1 MDVTDI
7 LRDRMHEPAGLPGM
21 MSVSVLLHGALVV
34 GLLVAPRGWLQRAA
48 QAPRSPMMITL
59 GGGGEGP
66 RNGGLTPVGGRAVQ
80 VQTPPEA
87 VVPKREAVL
96 PPAAKTPEMT
106 VPRETKPVKPVKAT
120 VAPPV
125 KQAPDEAH
133 GRTPTHGPESRPG
146 NELVE
151 TGARGLGFGGLST
164 GGGPGTGST
173 LDVADFCCPQYIA
186 VMIERIR
193 SGWSQHAEVA
203 GSVVIKYTIERDGR
217 ITQTSVEKTSGYET
231 LDIAARTAVAITRQ
245 LPPLPQEFPNPT
257 LTVHLNFQYQR

>member
-34 GLLVAPRGWLQRAA
+34 GLLFAPRGWLQRAA
-48 QAPRSPMMITL
+48 VVPRSPMMITL

-66 RNGGLTPVGGRAVQ
+66 RNGGMTPVGGRAVQ

-87 VVPKREAVL
+87 VVPKKEAIL
-96 PPAAKTPEMT
+96 PPAAKTPEMSL
-106 VPRETKPVKPVKAT
+106 PKAAKPVKVTAA
-120 VAPPV
+120 VPV

-133 GRTPTHGPESRPG
+133 GRAPTHGPEPRVG
-146 NELVE
+146 NEVVE
-151 TGARGLGFGGLST
+151 TGARGLGFGLST

-173 LDVADFCCPQYIA
+173 LDVADFCCPQYVA

>member
-21 MSVSVLLHGALVV
+21 MSVSVLLHGALVI
-34 GLLVAPRGWLQRAA
+34 GLLFAPRAWLQRAA
-48 QAPRSPMMITL
+48 EAPRSPMMITL

-66 RNGGLTPVGGRAVQ
+66 RNGGMTPVGGRAVQ

-106 VPRETKPVKPVKAT
+106 VPRREAKPVKAA
-120 VAPPV
+120 VVPPV

-133 GRTPTHGPESRPG
+133 GRTPTHGPESRSG

-151 TGARGLGFGGLST
+151 TGARGLGFGLST

-193 SGWSQHAEVA
+193 SAWSQHAEVA
-203 GSVVIKYTIERDGR
+203 GSAVIKFTIERDGR
-217 ITQTSVEKTSGYET
+217 ITETSVEKTSGYET

>member
-34 GLLVAPRGWLQRAA
+34 GLLFAPRGWLQRAA
-48 QAPRSPMMITL
+48 EVPHSPMMITL

-66 RNGGLTPVGGRAVQ
+66 RNGGMTPVGGRAVQ

-87 VVPKREAVL
+87 VVPKREPVL
-96 PPAAKTPEMT
+96 PPAAKTPEMSL
-106 VPRETKPVKPVKAT
+106 PKAAKPVKVTA
-120 VAPPV
+120 ALPV

-133 GRTPTHGPESRPG
+133 GRTPTHGPESRTG
-146 NELVE
+146 NGLVE
-151 TGARGLGFGGLST
+151 TGARGLGFGLST

-193 SGWSQHAEVA
+193 SAWSQHAEVA
-203 GSVVIKYTIERDGR
+203 GTTVIKFTIERDGR
-217 ITQTSVEKTSGYET
+217 ITETSVEKTSGYET

-257 LTVHLNFQYQR
+257 LGVRLTFQYLR